1 MTKRMFFDLDPRRN
15 QYHGATKYKSD
26 SDVFQFFAN
35 NFTNISMNGFSAAA
49 MRSMNV
55 FWSSLPHA
63 ITGKFTSVLLSWR
76 SLLCYCFVA

>member
-1 MTKRMFFDLDPRRN
+1 MTKRMFFDLDPTRN

-35 NFTNISMNGFSAAA
+35 NFTEISLNGFSAAA
-49 MRSMNV
+49 MLSMNV

-63 ITGKFTSVLLSWR
+63 ITGKFNFVLLSCR
-76 SLLCYCFVA
+76 SLLCYCFAA